1 MSTPFK
7 ETAKLFFEE
16 IVPFTLPQEA
26 SESCSVVEGW
36 GPGEGSH
43 MWGGA
48 CMALRTTSAK
58 ERAPR
63 FRYQLAQVWSG
74 RERGSGEG

>member
-48 CMALRTTSAK
+48 CMALRD
-58 ERAPR
+58 
-63 FRYQLAQVWSG
+63 YQCQ
-74 RERGSGEG
+74 GEGPQVLVSACPGVEWKRKREW